1 MNVTYGQL
9 ANVALAVMVQT
20 KVKSDDQTLSL
31 VLAARQMLHRIAAG
45 ELLVNPPAP
54 PAPAAPP
61 VAGAEGVVPGP
72 TAEQIAAAK
81 GDEAAE

>member
-31 VLAARQMLHRIAAG
+31 VLAARQMLHQIAAG
-45 ELLVNPPAP
+45 QLNVQAPP
-54 PAPAAPP
+54 PAPAPP
-61 VAGAEGVVPGP
+61 PIAGAEGVVPGP
-72 TAEQIAAAK
+72 NTAQIAAVE
-81 GDEAAE
+81 GIDE